1 MEPSLT
7 EEMGIIFAGILKL
20 SQSMDRKRQFGKTEE
35 ERLEYEALCGGYEG
49 DPLMELNIAMY
60 HLANKLELDVWK
72 QYGFDKMPALAER
85 IKKNIDGV
93 ISDLPMDFLAEY
105 NTFVENHGWDG
116 EDQLFVSSP
125 RYQDDTILLL
135 ARLRQ
140 NSGSQVKDPSIRLDQ
155 NVKARKRVQEL
166 QAERAKSNFLHI
178 GLSKVRHRNEVLD
191 HLMWVRNAPKL
202 RLSRIIGALRKAVL
216 KIQEDLVKEKRLD
229 ATGDIFHLDPTEI
242 DAAVKDPTID
252 LMAVVRPRKAIFERA
267 LRATECPM
275 LIDSR
280 CRILKPDPP
289 DSSNLEPGVLLGV
302 AVAPGIAT
310 GRVRILRSP
319 TDRFEEGEVLVTTVT
334 SPAWTPLFISASCIV
349 LQVGGVLQH
358 GALCAREYGKPAVSN
373 IDVFNLLENGML
385 VTVDGNKGTVKIIA
399 ENSIV

>member
-140 NSGSQVKDPSIRLDQ
+140 NSGSQVKDPSVRLDQ

-166 QAERAKSNFLHI
+166 QAERAKSKFLHI

-310 GRVRILRSP
+310 GRVRILR
-319 TDRFEEGEVLVTTVT
+319 RYRNFVLR
-334 SPAWTPLFISASCIV
+334 L
-349 LQVGGVLQH
+349 
-358 GALCAREYGKPAVSN
+358 
-373 IDVFNLLENGML
+373 
-385 VTVDGNKGTVKIIA
+385 
-399 ENSIV
+399 